1 MARSRKPTSLNSAH
15 TMNAKPF
22 LQLLAAIIALL
33 SNILT
38 TRAAEPQKP
47 SDDQPAIE
55 FADTRERLITLSQT
69 KALTV
74 SEQFE
79 LTVSLF
85 GSGKFGEAL
94 LVGRMGLGLTQVARE
109 KSLFYMMIAQCN
121 GALGNYHAAAE
132 AALAGQRLHP
142 LSSELAALR
151 FAYFTKVEDKA
162 QAQAAADTLA
172 QIVPGGGQDERPIV
186 SIQGGIWLV
195 KMVVRSIQA
204 GMAAY
209 EVGKRA
215 WPEIEPHFKVIA
227 KTVMTLWREPVSARG
242 LTPPIK

>member
-1 MARSRKPTSLNSAH
+1 MKTKPL
-15 TMNAKPF
+15 

-33 SNILT
+33 TYIST
-38 TRAAEPQKP
+38 TRATEPQKP
-47 SDDQPAIE
+47 SEDQPAIE
-55 FADTRERLITLSQT
+55 FTDARERLIALSQT

-74 SEQFE
+74 NEQFE

-85 GSGKFGEAL
+85 GSGQFGEAL

-142 LSSELAALR
+142 LSRELAALR

-172 QIVPGGGQDERPIV
+172 QIIPGAGPGEQPIV
-186 SIQGGIWLV
+186 SIQGAICLV
-195 KMVVRSIQA
+195 KMVVRAIQA

-227 KTVMTLWREPVSARG
+227 QTVMTLWGESLSARG
-242 LTPPIK
+242 LTPAIK